1 MMRLA
6 KADDLVKVR
15 QEILS
20 KRDPSRALV
29 TLCAGTGCRACG
41 CEKVAEAFKKE
52 IQAKGLS
59 QKVELKLTGCHG
71 FCERGPLIVI
81 WPQGIFYQQS
91 TPADVPEIVAETLL
105 RGKVVERL
113 TYQDPVTDDRIP
125 KEENVPFYAKQMRT
139 IFGNNGKLDP
149 FSIED
154 YVALGGYTALAKALF
169 SMEPEEVIDAV
180 KKSGLRG
187 RGGGGFPA
195 GIKWETCRK
204 AGGEPRYVICN
215 ADEGDPGAFMDRSL
229 LEGNPHSVLE
239 GMVIGSYAIGSQEGY
254 IYVRNEYPL
263 AVQTL
268 KKAISEMEAW
278 GLLGD
283 SIMGSGHHFTIKI
296 NRGGGA
302 FVCGES
308 TALMASLE
316 GRVGEPRAKY
326 IHTVEH
332 GLWDKPSNLNN
343 VETWANVPLIINQ
356 GWEAYAKVGT
366 RKTGEDNPWG
376 GSTGT
381 KIFSLVGKINNTGLI
396 EVPMGITL
404 REIIYGIGGGIPKG
418 RRFKAVQTGGP
429 SGGCLPDRLL
439 DLPVDFDR
447 LTEVGSMMGSGGMI
461 VMDENSCM
469 VDVARYFV
477 DFLKEESCGKCVPCR
492 EGLRT
497 MSQVLTRITKGE
509 GKEGDIEL
517 LEEIAQVMADS
528 ALCALGTSAPNP
540 VLSTI
545 KYFREEYEAHIKD
558 KVCPAAVCRNLT
570 PCPCRHACLLDIDV
584 PGYVGYIA
592 RGEFNKAAAIIR
604 EELPFPG
611 ICGRVCHHP
620 CEIKCRTG
628 ETGDPVAIRSLKRFA
643 ADYEVAKN
651 IKPAFKKGSPK
662 SEKVAVIG
670 AGPAGLTAAY
680 YLALEGFPVTV
691 FESLPLA
698 GGMLAIGIPDYR
710 LPQKILQ
717 QEIEI
722 IKSAGVEVKTGVT
735 VGKDLG
741 FGDLT
746 QQGYKAIFISTGSHK
761 PMKLGIPGEEAQ
773 GVMTP
778 IALLKPVNLSD
789 KVKVGSKV
797 AVIGGGNTAMDCA
810 RTALRVGAKDVTI
823 VYRRTRAEMPAQ
835 ADEIEA
841 AIAEGIKIEYL
852 AAPTKVLAKDGKTV
866 GLECRRMRLE
876 GFDSTG
882 RKRPVPIPGSEF
894 TLPVETIIPA
904 VSWEPDLS
912 FLPAGDGFQVT
923 KVSTLAVDPET
934 LQTSHAGVFA
944 GGDAVAGPGT
954 VMEAI
959 AMGKLAARSIGHFLR
974 GETMSKERAP
984 KTWSQVPA
992 VELSEEE
999 IEKMKRPAMPVLSP
1013 EKRRGNF
1020 EEVDLGFPPEMAV
1033 AEAKRCLRCDLVK

>member
-1 MMRLA
+1 M
-6 KADDLVKVR
+6 
-15 QEILS
+15 
-20 KRDPSRALV
+20 PYRAHLMV
-29 TLCAGTGCRACG
+29 CAGTGCVSNRSYRIKDSLEQEIKKRG
-41 CEKVAEAFKKE
+41 LDKEVLVVA
-52 IQAKGLS
+52 
-59 QKVELKLTGCHG
+59 TGCNG
-71 FCERGPLIVI
+71 FCANGPILVV
-81 WPQGIFYQQS
+81 WPEGIFYQNLS
-91 TPADVPEIVAETLL
+91 VEDVPYLVEEHLL
-105 RGKVVERL
+105 KGRSVPRLMFTPPVEK
-113 TYQDPVTDDRIP
+113 TPIP
-125 KEENVPFYAKQMRT
+125 KMQDIGFFGKQVLFALRNRG
-139 IFGNNGKLDP
+139 IIDP
-149 FSIED
+149 EKIED
-154 YVALGGYTALAKALF
+154 YIARDGYTALAKVLF
-169 SMEPEEVIDAV
+169 SMEPEEVIDVV

-187 RGGGGFPA
+187 RGGGGFPT

-229 LEGNPHSVLE
+229 IESDPHSVLE
-239 GMVIGSYAIGSQEGY
+239 GMTIGAYAIGSHEGY
-254 IYVRNEYPL
+254 VYIRKEYPL
-263 AVQTL
+263 AL
-268 KKAISEMEAW
+268 ERLHKAIDQARDY
-278 GLLGD
+278 GLLGND
-283 SIMGSGHHFTIKI
+283 ILGSGFSFDIEIH
-296 NRGGGA
+296 RGGGA

-326 IHTVEH
+326 IHTVEN

-356 GWEAYAKVGT
+356 GWEAFAKVGT
-366 RKTGEDNPWG
+366 RKTGDVDPWG

-404 REIIYGIGGGIPKG
+404 REIIFDIGGGIPGG

-429 SGGCLPDRLL
+429 SGGCLPERLL
-439 DLPVDFDR
+439 DLQVDFDR
-447 LTEVGSMMGSGGMI
+447 LNEVGSMMGSGGMI

-477 DFLKEESCGKCVPCR
+477 DFLKGESCGKCVPCR

-497 MSQVLTRITKGE
+497 MSEILTRITKGE
-509 GKEGDIEL
+509 GREGDVEL
-517 LEEIAQVMADS
+517 LEEISRVMVDS

-545 KYFREEYEAHIKD
+545 KYFPEEYEAHIKD

-592 RGEFNKAAAIIR
+592 RGEFDKAAAIIR

-643 ADYEVAKN
+643 SDYEVAKN

-662 SEKVAVIG
+662 TEKVAVVG

-680 YLALEGFPVTV
+680 YLALEGYPVTV

-698 GGMLAIGIPDYR
+698 GGMLAIGIPNYR

-746 QQGYKAIFISTGSHK
+746 KQGYKAIFISTGSHK

-773 GVMTP
+773 GVVTP
-778 IALLKPVNLSD
+778 IALLKPVNLGE
-789 KVKVGSKV
+789 KVKVGNKV

-810 RTALRVGAKDVTI
+810 RTAFRVGAKEVTI

-841 AIAEGIKIEYL
+841 ALAEGIKIEYL
-852 AAPTKVLAKDGKTV
+852 AAPTKVLAKDGKVV

-876 GFDSTG
+876 GFDSSG

-894 TLPVETIIPA
+894 TLPVDTIIPA

-934 LQTSHAGVFA
+934 LQTSHSGVFA

-974 GETMSKERAP
+974 GEALPKERSP

-999 IEKMKRPAMPVLSP
+999 IEKMKRPAMPVLPP
-1013 EKRRGNF
+1013 EKRRGSF
-1020 EEVDLGFPPEMAV
+1020 EEVDLGFPTEMAV
-1033 AEAKRCLRCDLVK
+1033 AEAKRCLRCDLLK